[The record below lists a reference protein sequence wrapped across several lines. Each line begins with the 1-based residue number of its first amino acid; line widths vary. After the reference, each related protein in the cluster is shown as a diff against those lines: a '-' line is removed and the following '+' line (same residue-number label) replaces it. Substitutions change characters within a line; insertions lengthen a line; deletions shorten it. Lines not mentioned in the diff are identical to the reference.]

1 MRPAAQ
7 SEEAPKEVILLAGCL
22 IAAMLLVLVV
32 GLASNGV
39 LDVAGALWWLGQR
52 LRLTRRG

>member
-1 MRPAAQ
+1 MLIAL
-7 SEEAPKEVILLAGCL
+7 VLAGCL
-22 IAAMLLVLVV
+22 VAAMLLVLVV